1 MNDNNHLPNVLHFYR
16 SVCLFPKL
24 TPEGNRIFCTT
35 TRQSSDDEKYDVMLF
50 CQVSIAILDLQ
61 LKLEPMYGNIILYDL
76 KHIRL
81 AQFMAFTP
89 TLTKNLLKCC
99 IVSITV
105 VPIGT
110 FIGRYKS
117 LTYLLFFKKMCG
129 NLPFIRYGNLTC
141 DLP

>member
-1 MNDNNHLPNVLHFYR
+1 VCDIIYMNDNNYLPNILHFYR
-16 SVCLFPKL
+16 SVYLFPKL

-35 TRQSSDDEKYDVMLF
+35 TRQSSDDEKFDVMLF

-105 VPIGT
+105 VPIGPI
-110 FIGRYKS
+110 IGRYKY
-117 LTYLLFFKKMCG
+117 LT
-129 NLPFIRYGNLTC
+129 
-141 DLP
+141 